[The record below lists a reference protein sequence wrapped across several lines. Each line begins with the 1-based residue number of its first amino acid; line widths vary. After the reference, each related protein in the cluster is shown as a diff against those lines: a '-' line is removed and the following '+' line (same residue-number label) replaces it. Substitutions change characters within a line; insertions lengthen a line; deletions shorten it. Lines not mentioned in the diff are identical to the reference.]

1 MQAKFHKPS
10 TFVISVYLF
19 CCAHCKLS
27 EANYR
32 SANFRIRLQKIHYLL
47 TSHFFSL
54 SRKFRMPYLMQFYNV
69 CINMWKILSLRLAH
83 TASMWTLLDFIQE
96 ELTTF
101 TEAQCFLFRRLEKF
115 RPIYKLKSKHWKISA
130 FLLKQTNVNFKVI
143 LYFYIYF
150 KFLSFFVCFK
160 SPPKISKRAFKK
172 ILSII
177 TNFILNLSDI

>member
-32 SANFRIRLQKIHYLL
+32 SANFRIRLEKIHYLL

-69 CINMWKILSLRLAH
+69 CINMSKILSLRLAH

-101 TEAQCFLFRRLEKF
+101 TEAQYEAMLSLSASREIQADLQIKIKTLE
-115 RPIYKLKSKHWKISA
+115 
-130 FLLKQTNVNFKVI
+130 NFS
-143 LYFYIYF
+143 
-150 KFLSFFVCFK
+150 LSFK
-160 SPPKISKRAFKK
+160 TDKR
-172 ILSII
+172 
-177 TNFILNLSDI
+177 

>member
-69 CINMWKILSLRLAH
+69 CINMSKILSLRLAH

-101 TEAQCFLFRRLEKF
+101 TEAQYEAMLSLTASREIQADLQIKIKTLE
-115 RPIYKLKSKHWKISA
+115 
-130 FLLKQTNVNFKVI
+130 NFS
-143 LYFYIYF
+143 
-150 KFLSFFVCFK
+150 LSFK
-160 SPPKISKRAFKK
+160 TDKR
-172 ILSII
+172 
-177 TNFILNLSDI
+177 

>member
-69 CINMWKILSLRLAH
+69 CINMSKILSLRLAH

-101 TEAQCFLFRRLEKF
+101 TEAQYEAMLSLSASREIQADLQIKIKTLE
-115 RPIYKLKSKHWKISA
+115 
-130 FLLKQTNVNFKVI
+130 NFS
-143 LYFYIYF
+143 
-150 KFLSFFVCFK
+150 LSFK
-160 SPPKISKRAFKK
+160 TDKR
-172 ILSII
+172 
-177 TNFILNLSDI
+177 

>member
-69 CINMWKILSLRLAH
+69 CINMSKILSLRLAH

-96 ELTTF
+96 DLTTF
-101 TEAQCFLFRRLEKF
+101 TEAQYEAMLSLSASREIQADLQIKIKTLE
-115 RPIYKLKSKHWKISA
+115 
-130 FLLKQTNVNFKVI
+130 NFS
-143 LYFYIYF
+143 
-150 KFLSFFVCFK
+150 LSFK
-160 SPPKISKRAFKK
+160 TDKR
-172 ILSII
+172 
-177 TNFILNLSDI
+177 

>member
-54 SRKFRMPYLMQFYNV
+54 SRKFRMPYLMHFYNV
-69 CINMWKILSLRLAH
+69 CINMSKILSLRLAH
-83 TASMWTLLDFIQE
+83 TPSLWTLLDFIQE

-101 TEAQCFLFRRLEKF
+101 TEAQYEAMLSLSASREIQADFQIKIKTLE
-115 RPIYKLKSKHWKISA
+115 
-130 FLLKQTNVNFKVI
+130 NFS
-143 LYFYIYF
+143 
-150 KFLSFFVCFK
+150 LSFK
-160 SPPKISKRAFKK
+160 TDKR
-172 ILSII
+172 
-177 TNFILNLSDI
+177 

>member
-69 CINMWKILSLRLAH
+69 CINMSKILSLRLAH

-101 TEAQCFLFRRLEKF
+101 TEAQYEAMLSLSASREIQADLQIKIKTLE
-115 RPIYKLKSKHWKISA
+115 
-130 FLLKQTNVNFKVI
+130 NFS
-143 LYFYIYF
+143 
-150 KFLSFFVCFK
+150 LSFK
-160 SPPKISKRAFKK
+160 TGKR
-172 ILSII
+172 
-177 TNFILNLSDI
+177 

>member
-69 CINMWKILSLRLAH
+69 CINMSKILSLRLAH
-83 TASMWTLLDFIQE
+83 TTSMWTLLDFIQE

-101 TEAQCFLFRRLEKF
+101 TEAQYEAMLSLSASREIQADLQIKIKTLE
-115 RPIYKLKSKHWKISA
+115 
-130 FLLKQTNVNFKVI
+130 NFS
-143 LYFYIYF
+143 
-150 KFLSFFVCFK
+150 LSFK
-160 SPPKISKRAFKK
+160 TDKR
-172 ILSII
+172 
-177 TNFILNLSDI
+177 

>member
-69 CINMWKILSLRLAH
+69 CINMSKILSLRLAH

-101 TEAQCFLFRRLEKF
+101 TEVQYEAMLSLSASREIQADLQIKIKTLE
-115 RPIYKLKSKHWKISA
+115 
-130 FLLKQTNVNFKVI
+130 NFS
-143 LYFYIYF
+143 
-150 KFLSFFVCFK
+150 LSFK
-160 SPPKISKRAFKK
+160 TDKR
-172 ILSII
+172 
-177 TNFILNLSDI
+177 

>member
-69 CINMWKILSLRLAH
+69 CINMSKILSLRLAH
-83 TASMWTLLDFIQE
+83 TASMWTLLDFIEE

-101 TEAQCFLFRRLEKF
+101 TEAQYEAMLSLSASREIQADLQIKIKTLE
-115 RPIYKLKSKHWKISA
+115 
-130 FLLKQTNVNFKVI
+130 NFS
-143 LYFYIYF
+143 
-150 KFLSFFVCFK
+150 LSFK
-160 SPPKISKRAFKK
+160 TDKR
-172 ILSII
+172 
-177 TNFILNLSDI
+177 

>member
-69 CINMWKILSLRLAH
+69 CINMSKILSLRLAH

-143 LYFYIYF
+143 LYFLFISNF
-150 KFLSFFVCFK
+150 FLFSFGLKAHQKFQNAPL
-160 SPPKISKRAFKK
+160 KK
-172 ILSII
+172 YCQL
-177 TNFILNLSDI
+177 

>member
-47 TSHFFSL
+47 MSHFFSL

-69 CINMWKILSLRLAH
+69 CINMSKILSLRLAH

-101 TEAQCFLFRRLEKF
+101 TEAQYEAMLSLSASREIQADLQIKIKTLE
-115 RPIYKLKSKHWKISA
+115 
-130 FLLKQTNVNFKVI
+130 NFS
-143 LYFYIYF
+143 
-150 KFLSFFVCFK
+150 LSFK
-160 SPPKISKRAFKK
+160 TDKR
-172 ILSII
+172 
-177 TNFILNLSDI
+177 